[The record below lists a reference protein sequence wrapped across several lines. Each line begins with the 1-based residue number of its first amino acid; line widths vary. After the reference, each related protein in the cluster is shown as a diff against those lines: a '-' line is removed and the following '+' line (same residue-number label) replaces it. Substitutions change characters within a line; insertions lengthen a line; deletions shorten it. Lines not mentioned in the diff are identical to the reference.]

1 MANLSRFFFRIFFS
15 GTDDGEDLPS
25 DLLSAIYDRVE
36 KVGINVPQRLVEKYV
51 LQWSDCI
58 IEKNFKSFKIVQFII
73 TALKSITKLVKLQ
86 SLVAKEQRIKFF
98 GREIF
103 RQKNGWFPRG

>member
-1 MANLSRFFFRIFFS
+1 MDKI
-15 GTDDGEDLPS
+15 
-25 DLLSAIYDRVE
+25 
-36 KVGINVPQRLVEKYV
+36 
-51 LQWSDCI
+51 
-58 IEKNFKSFKIVQFII
+58 FKSFEILVQFII

-103 RQKNGWFPRG
+103 RQKNGWFPREWKRKRALIGTGRISLLLR

>member
-51 LQWSDCI
+51 LQ
-58 IEKNFKSFKIVQFII
+58 
-73 TALKSITKLVKLQ
+73 
-86 SLVAKEQRIKFF
+86 
-98 GREIF
+98 
-103 RQKNGWFPRG
+103 